1 MVKVPTLVAKN
12 ATRMG
17 HPRKHKV
24 PPLRFAP
31 VGMTDLLREGIA
43 QADREEFIEE
53 EAEKSRPTWAAFSLI
68 AHGSACHFVTR
79 KTTLLLSTFF
89 GVVTSTV
96 PVVAPAGTVVVI
108 AVPEL
113 LTANVG

>member
-1 MVKVPTLVAKN
+1 VVKGPTLVAKS

-17 HPRKHKV
+17 HPPHQAFESASHGCGPAAQRK
-24 PPLRFAP
+24 A
-31 VGMTDLLREGIA
+31 A
-43 QADREEFIEE
+43 Q
-53 EAEKSRPTWAAFSLI
+53 TWAAFSLI

-79 KTTLLLSTFF
+79 KTTLLLSSFL

>member
-1 MVKVPTLVAKN
+1 VIKGPTLVAKN

-17 HPRKHKV
+17 HPSALVAKNATRMGH
-24 PPLRFAP
+24 PPPKRGRLFP
-31 VGMTDLLREGIA
+31 
-43 QADREEFIEE
+43 
-53 EAEKSRPTWAAFSLI
+53 LI
-68 AHGSACHFVTR
+68 AHVAACHFVTR
-79 KTTLLLSTFF
+79 KTTLLLSTFL

-113 LTANVG
+113 LTANTG

>member
-1 MVKVPTLVAKN
+1 MRASSGCLTPDAYPVRGPTLVAKN

-17 HPRKHKV
+17 HPRSTT
-24 PPLRFAP
+24 PAP
-31 VGMTDLLREGIA
+31 WKNRKERGTR
-43 QADREEFIEE
+43 
-53 EAEKSRPTWAAFSLI
+53 
-68 AHGSACHFVTR
+68 HGSACHFVTR
-79 KTTLLLSTFF
+79 KTTLLLSTFL